1 MKQLLSKLE
10 SIKAGSNLHEFILA
24 DARDADM
31 AWGITSFGKK
41 RPQHSPDGRD
51 RYRTKPE
58 FLDEIRSVVD
68 QGIIDIVLASTSTMY
83 ELAHTEKLFKH
94 AHATPA
100 VRINDATDIW
110 IMRGSSYSQNPSVCF
125 RSSTIAESQY
135 GNNTAAK
142 TGEPIVNLGLYSIT
156 FNNNLQADLNS
167 LNAFREFRVEAEIAG
182 FKYFLEV
189 FAPNCSSGLAAQ
201 DVPFFVNDC
210 IARTLAGVP
219 EPSRPLFLKI
229 PYFGPRALDELVSY
243 DPSVVVGV
251 LGGSSGTT
259 HDAFKLI
266 ADAQKYGARVALF
279 GRKIKDSEHPLEF
292 IKLLRA
298 IVTGEISADEAVKQY
313 HATLKTEGVSP
324 KHSLE
329 EDLVLT
335 HTELSSG
342 KTDPAR

>member
-1 MKQLLSKLE
+1 VKQLLSKLE
-10 SIKAGSNLHEFILA
+10 SIKAGSNSHEFILA

-41 RPQHSPDGRD
+41 RAQHSPDGTD

-125 RSSTIAESQY
+125 RSSTIAEAQY
-135 GNNTAAK
+135 GNNTAA

-167 LNAFREFRVEAEIAG
+167 LNAFREFRREAEIAG

-189 FAPNCSSGLAAQ
+189 FAPNSPSGLAAE
-201 DVPFFVNDC
+201 DVPYFMNDC
-210 IARTLAGVP
+210 IARTLAGVT
-219 EPSRPLFLKI
+219 EPGRPLFLKI
-229 PYFGPRALDELVSY
+229 PYFGPRALEELATY

-292 IKLLRA
+292 IRLLRA
-298 IVTGEISADEAVKQY
+298 IVMGETSAQEAVKQY
-313 HATLKTEGVSP
+313 HATLKAEGYSP
-324 KHSLE
+324 KRSLE

-335 HTELSSG
+335 HTELSY
-342 KTDPAR
+342 A

>member
-1 MKQLLSKLE
+1 VKQLLSKLE
-10 SIKAGSNLHEFILA
+10 SIKAGSNPHEFILA

-31 AWGITSFGKK
+31 AWGVASFGKK
-41 RPQHSPDGRD
+41 RSELSGDVAD

-58 FLDEIRSVVD
+58 FLEEIRAVIN

-83 ELAHTEKLFKH
+83 QLAHTEQLFKD

-100 VRINDATDIW
+100 VRINDATDTW
-110 IMRGSSYSQNPSVCF
+110 IMRGASYAQSPSVCF
-125 RSSTIAESQY
+125 RSSSIAEAQY
-135 GNNTAAK
+135 GSIAGPK
-142 TGEPIVNLGLYSIT
+142 TGEPVVNLGLYSIT
-156 FNNNLQADLNS
+156 FNNDLQADLNS
-167 LNAFREFRVEAEIAG
+167 MNAFREFRREAEIAG

-189 FAPNCSSGLAAQ
+189 FAPNCSSGLVTE
-201 DVPFFVNDC
+201 DIPFFVNDC

-219 EPSRPLFLKI
+219 EPGRPLFLKI
-229 PYFGPRALDELVSY
+229 PYFGPRALDELVSF

-298 IVTGEISADEAVKQY
+298 IVMGGISADEAVKEY
-313 HATLKTEGVSP
+313 HSTLKGIGVSP
-324 KHSLE
+324 KRSLE

-335 HTELSSG
+335 HTEL
-342 KTDPAR
+342 AYA

>member
-1 MKQLLSKLE
+1 MKQLSLKLE
-10 SIKAGSNLHEFILA
+10 LIKAGSNPHEFILA

-31 AWGITSFGKK
+31 AWGVTSFGKK
-41 RPQHSPDGRD
+41 RSELAGDGTD

-58 FLDEIRSVVD
+58 FLEEIRSVID

-83 ELAHTEKLFKH
+83 QLAHTEQLFKH

-110 IMRGSSYSQNPSVCF
+110 IMRGSSYSQSPSVCF
-125 RSSTIAESQY
+125 RSSSIAEAQY
-135 GNNTAAK
+135 GSIAGPK
-142 TGEPIVNLGLYSIT
+142 TGEPVVNLGLYSIT
-156 FNNNLQADLNS
+156 FNNDLQADLNS
-167 LNAFREFRVEAEIAG
+167 MNAFREFRRDAEIAG

-189 FAPNCSSGLAAQ
+189 FAPNCSSGLAAE
-201 DVPFFVNDC
+201 DIPLFVNDC
-210 IARTLAGVP
+210 IVRTLAGVP
-219 EPSRPLFLKI
+219 DPGRPLFLKI
-229 PYFGPRALDELVSY
+229 PYFGPRALEELVSF

-279 GRKIKDSEHPLEF
+279 GRKIKDSEHPLLF

-298 IVTGEISADEAVKQY
+298 IVMGETTATEAVKQY
-313 HATLKTEGVSP
+313 HATLKAEGVSP
-324 KHSLE
+324 KRSLG

-335 HTELSSG
+335 HTELSY
-342 KTDPAR
+342 A